1 LATDPLHFPETD
13 LKRVAKPSS
22 QRTSHPLKSRTVN
35 CHNDEILRV
44 KMVAGILALSMIS
57 NGIYAKGTTDLKAH
71 KTVNSEA
78 ENQ

>member
-1 LATDPLHFPETD
+1 
-13 LKRVAKPSS
+13 
-22 QRTSHPLKSRTVN
+22 
-35 CHNDEILRV
+35 
-44 KMVAGILALSMIS
+44 MVAGILALSMIS